1 MTKPL
6 STPISY
12 YGGKQR
18 MVPHILPLIPKHTQ
32 YVEPFCGGAA
42 VFWAKQPSP
51 HEVINDLDGRVV
63 NFYRVLQTRFE
74 ELQSMIRG
82 TLHSEAEY
90 RWSKSVVAD
99 VEADEVDRA
108 WAFWVQTNMSF
119 GKKIGAGF
127 AFSNAIRGGGS
138 LEANNLV
145 ERKALLEGIAYTQ
158 RLEYVTLFSRDAVEL
173 IKLKDSPSTF
183 FYIDPPYVSSECGH
197 YKGYTSADF
206 QRLLDTLSTL
216 QSKFLLS
223 SYPEPELL
231 AMRALHGW
239 QTKDIDATVAVSGK
253 RKERKAKVECLTWNY
268 SLAEEPI
275 GLFALEHLSPSLR
288 L

>member
-1 MTKPL
+1 MK
-6 STPISY
+6 TPISY

-18 MVPHILPLIPKHTQ
+18 LVPEILPLIPKHTQ

-42 VFWAKQPSP
+42 VFWAKEPSA

-63 NFYRVLQTRFE
+63 NFYRVLQTRFG

-82 TLHSEAEY
+82 TLHSEAEH
-90 RWSKSVVAD
+90 RWAKSVLAD

-127 AFSNAIRGGGS
+127 AFDDGRTAATTLRNRENFTADYS
-138 LEANNLV
+138 E
-145 ERKALLEGIAYTQ
+145 
-158 RLEYVTLFSRDAVEL
+158 RLEPAEIFSRDAVDL
-173 IKLKDSPSTF
+173 IKLKDSPTTF

-216 QSKFLLS
+216 QGKFLLS

-231 AMRALHGW
+231 TMRALNGW
-239 QTKDIDATVAVSGK
+239 QIKDIEATVAVSGK
-253 RKERKAKVECLTWNY
+253 RKERKAKTECLTYNY

-275 GLFALEHLSPSLR
+275 GLFAAHHLIHSA
-288 L
+288 

>member
-1 MTKPL
+1 MK
-6 STPISY
+6 TPISY

-18 MVPHILPLIPKHTQ
+18 LVPEILPLIPKHTQ

-63 NFYRVLQTRFE
+63 NFYRVLQTRFA

-90 RWSKSVVAD
+90 YRAKEVLQNEQSDSV
-99 VEADEVDRA
+99 ERA

-119 GKKIGAGF
+119 GMKIGAGF
-127 AFSNAIRGGGS
+127 GFDSDGRTALSTA
-138 LEANNLV
+138 
-145 ERKALLEGIAYTQ
+145 RKRTEFGAYKG
-158 RLEYVTLFSRDAVEL
+158 RLEQVEVFGRDAVEL
-173 IKLKDSPSTF
+173 IKLKDSPTTF
-183 FYIDPPYVSSECGH
+183 FYIDPPYVSSKCGH

-206 QRLLDTLSTL
+206 QRLLDTLSGI
-216 QSKFLLS
+216 QGKFLLS

-231 AMRALHGW
+231 TARAAYGW
-239 QTKDIDATVAVSGK
+239 QTKDIEAAVAVSGK
-253 RKERKAKVECLTWNY
+253 RQGRKEKTECLTFNY
-268 SLAEEPI
+268 RLQEEPI
-275 GLFALEHLSPSLR
+275 GLFAKEHLAA
-288 L
+288 